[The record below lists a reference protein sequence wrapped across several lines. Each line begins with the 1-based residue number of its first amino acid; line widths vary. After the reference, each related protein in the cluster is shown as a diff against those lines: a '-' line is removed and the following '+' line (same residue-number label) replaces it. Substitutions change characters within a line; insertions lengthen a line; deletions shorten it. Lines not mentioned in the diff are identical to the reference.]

1 VSRKKKRKA
10 EASAPPSP
18 PPPRP
23 SGGQVVERWL
33 FGPQPIVRLEFLRIL
48 LPLAILAFLAVRIVH
63 ADDWISDA
71 GFHVPDIG
79 GDWRQPLYL
88 PPLPVWA
95 AYAFCAVVVASGLAV
110 SVGLLTRIA
119 AGVFAACLAY
129 AALADR
135 LEAFTVVKLA
145 PVLALALCASPTGA
159 RFGVDAWWRRR
170 KDPRWTP
177 PDVVSGGSVRFFQI
191 FLPVFYFSSG
201 VCKARGDWLT
211 HPAVLWTHLHDSYQ
225 TVASHFLANHS
236 PRWAW
241 TVGQGATLAFECG
254 APLWFATRW
263 TRPFALAFGIA
274 MHTMIGLM
282 FGPVVWFSLL
292 MIILLVGGYA
302 PERWLRKLLR

>member
-1 VSRKKKRKA
+1 MSRKKKRKA
-10 EASAPPSP
+10 EAAAAAPPPP
-18 PPPRP
+18 PPPRRE
-23 SGGQVVERWL
+23 VVERWL
-33 FGPQPIVRLEFLRIL
+33 YGPQPIVRLELLRIL
-48 LPLAILAFLAVRIVH
+48 LPLAILAFLAVRILH

-71 GFHVPDIG
+71 GFHVPDMG

-95 AYAFCAVVVASGLAV
+95 AYAFCAAVVASGLAV
-110 SVGLLTRIA
+110 SVGLWTRIA

-145 PVLALALCASPTGA
+145 PVLALALCASPAGT
-159 RFGVDAWWRRR
+159 RFGVDAWRRR
-170 KDPRWTP
+170 KDPAWTP
-177 PDVVSGGSVRFFQI
+177 PEVISGGSVRFFQI

-211 HPAVLWTHLHDSYQ
+211 HRAVLWTHLHDSYQ
-225 TVASHFLANHS
+225 TVVSHFLANAA

-254 APLWFATRW
+254 APLWFATRR
-263 TRPFALAFGIA
+263 TRPFALAFGVA

-292 MIILLVGGYA
+292 MIILLVGSYA
-302 PERWLRKLLR
+302 PVRWLSRVVR